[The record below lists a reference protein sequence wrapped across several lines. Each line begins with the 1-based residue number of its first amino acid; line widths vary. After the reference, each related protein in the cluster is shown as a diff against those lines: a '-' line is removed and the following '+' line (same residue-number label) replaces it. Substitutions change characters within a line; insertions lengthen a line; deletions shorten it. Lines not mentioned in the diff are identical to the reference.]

1 MQFLVV
7 FSKIKLCL
15 DPVVI
20 FHCFNIVKNS
30 YSVLHDSK
38 YLSTSIWYFRGFILD
53 NVSKHTQVF
62 KCISKNV
69 L

>member
-38 YLSTSIWYFRGFILD
+38 YLSTSIWYLFYSQD